1 MSNLKI
7 EMGCAQLTL
16 GADVGIHAGAFVADG
31 CLKNIADA
39 LI

>member
-7 EMGCAQLTL
+7 ETGCAQLAL
-16 GADVGIHAGAFVADG
+16 RADVGIHAGAFAADG
-31 CLKNIADA
+31 CLKNPADA

>member
-16 GADVGIHAGAFVADG
+16 GTDVSIHAGAFAAVTQQSGNQLLTD
-31 CLKNIADA
+31 
-39 LI
+39 

>member
-16 GADVGIHAGAFVADG
+16 GADVAINTGALVADG
-31 CLKNIADA
+31 CPQNFADA
-39 LI
+39 IM